1 MPHRGVGRFY
11 YQPVDNREE
20 QEIRMTERITGTVK
34 WFNEDKGFG
43 FIERE
48 DGGEDVFLHFSA
60 LSGGG
65 FKTVAEGARVEFSVV
80 AGPKGPKAEDVAT
93 I

>member
-1 MPHRGVGRFY
+1 MA
-11 YQPVDNREE
+11 Q
-20 QEIRMTERITGTVK
+20 RITGRIK
-34 WFNEDKGFG
+34 WFNEEKGFG

-60 LSGGG
+60 LNQQG
-65 FKTVAEGARVEFSVV
+65 FKTVQEDQRVEFDVV
-80 AGPKGPKAEDVAT
+80 SGPKGPKAENVDQ

>member
-1 MPHRGVGRFY
+1 MS
-11 YQPVDNREE
+11 
-20 QEIRMTERITGTVK
+20 ERITGKVK

-60 LSGGG
+60 LSGSG
-65 FKTVAEGARVEFSVV
+65 FKTVQEDQRVEFIVV
-80 AGPKGPKAEDVAT
+80 PGPKGPKAEDVTT